1 MSLNILVTGGL
12 GFIGSHTCVEL
23 LNQGHFII
31 IVDNL
36 KNSKYDVY
44 DKITRITGNDN
55 HTYYK
60 ADLNN
65 LNEIDEIFKSNS
77 PIDLVIHFAGL
88 KSVGESVQNPLLYY
102 EENIM
107 MTLNL
112 VKVMKKHNCK
122 KIIFSSSATVYGTPR
137 RLPIVESDQVG
148 LNMTNPY
155 GKTKY
160 FQEEIFKDL
169 YVSDNQW
176 SIILL
181 RYFNPVGAHPSGLI
195 GENPNDIPNN
205 LMPYLSDVAIG
216 KRSILN
222 IFGRDWE
229 TPDGTCIRDFIH
241 VVDLAKGHVSV
252 LQKLDTIGIHIYN
265 LGSGRGTSVL
275 ELVNTFMKVNNVN
288 IPYQFVERRSGDVEA
303 TFASAEKA
311 NIELG
316 WKTTLSI
323 EDMCRDTWKYINNNN

>member
-1 MSLNILVTGGL
+1 
-12 GFIGSHTCVEL
+12 
-23 LNQGHFII
+23 
-31 IVDNL
+31 
-36 KNSKYDVY
+36 
-44 DKITRITGNDN
+44 
-55 HTYYK
+55 
-60 ADLNN
+60 
-65 LNEIDEIFKSNS
+65 
-77 PIDLVIHFAGL
+77 
-88 KSVGESVQNPLLYY
+88 
-102 EENIM
+102 M